1 MFQIMLQIGSEGISE
16 GSSNDIIAFMNE
28 GFPYYSQTLNLYGIA
43 AWGTTINLKYI
54 SRNALSEIIQINE
67 DCTVCDRNLSTGSK
81 ITSTKVVGDSF
92 QYEIGHAYVFEPN

>member
-1 MFQIMLQIGSEGISE
+1 MFQKILQIGNVGNE
-16 GSSNDIIAFMNE
+16 GSSIDVIAFMDE

-54 SRNALSEIIQINE
+54 SRIASSNIIQINE
-67 DCTVCDRNLSTGSK
+67 NCTVCDRNLSTGSK

-92 QYEIGHAYVFEPN
+92 QFEMYHAYVFEPN